1 MTPCVSDAGSLGKPR
16 ELGAMPLVRIIV
28 SGVKSQLELL
38 SSVPQRRSVTV
49 RWWIRDN
56 GSSDSTR
63 EMMTDAS
70 SHMDMHVSAGS
81 NNRTVL
87 SVLDLFQ
94 ACAKDEDFYSFCG
107 QDGFIVEYVGVTIA
121 CHVSPL
127 KIMLS
132 SALFLPLFSQFGG
145 DGHFSL
151 LSQWIQYLALG
162 IITVGPPVLPRT
174 YYA

>member
-1 MTPCVSDAGSLGKPR
+1 MIPCVPDAGSLGKPR
-16 ELGAMPLVRIIV
+16 ERGAMPLVRIIV

-38 SSVPQRRSVTV
+38 SSVPQRMGVTV
-49 RWWIRDN
+49 RWWIRDS

-81 NNRTVL
+81 NNKTVL

-94 ACAKDEDFYSFCG
+94 ACTKDEDSYSFCG
-107 QDGFIVEYVGVTIA
+107 QDGFIADYVGVTIA

-145 DGHFSL
+145 DGYFSL

-162 IITVGPPVLPRT
+162 IIMVGPPVLPRT